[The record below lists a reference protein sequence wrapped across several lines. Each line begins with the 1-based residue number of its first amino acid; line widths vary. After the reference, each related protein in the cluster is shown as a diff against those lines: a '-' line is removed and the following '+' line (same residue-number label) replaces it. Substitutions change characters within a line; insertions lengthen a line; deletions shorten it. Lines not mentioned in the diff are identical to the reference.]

1 MAETLHVPWFPIVFG
16 RALISWTP
24 HLVAAALALFVL
36 PSLVRWFQTWRAL
49 RSMPGPSDTV
59 PFRFLLV
66 IYWSRR
72 MYINVDYATA
82 ELFNIIVGACE
93 LFKNKTF
100 KIYNWMMPI
109 VMIQTPEAAET
120 LLNKPG
126 NLSKPLMYTF
136 LIPWLGEENVLTGTG
151 EKWRL
156 KRKLATPALHFKTL
170 GNFMDVFNEH
180 GNIMVDKME
189 EVSDKSEPA
198 SIYRYVQ
205 RCTLDITAELTTGV
219 NPQTQIKENNVFGR
233 CLSRMNYL
241 ICVRAFRPWLWPQW
255 IYDKTAEGHLFKS
268 TMEIMEK
275 FSGKI
280 VDDRKRLFGR
290 INREVDESSANKN
303 STVRERHLALLD
315 FMLEKH
321 FYDKLFTVDEIKKD
335 IDSVFFAA
343 NDTTSTALSW
353 MMFLFGRHPDKQ
365 RKAQDEV
372 DQILEDDPS
381 RDFTLEDVKR
391 MKYIDCCVKES
402 LRLYPSVP
410 LIGRVLDNDLVI
422 DGHVVPKGVT
432 CMVNIYSL
440 HRNPKAFHK
449 PEEFIP
455 ERFTTEEYTN
465 RHPYSY
471 IPFSGGPKNCLG
483 QRFAITKI
491 KILVAKMLHKYNF
504 EAKTPIDKLR
514 LTCEVIVRAK
524 EGLHLSIK
532 RREPGKAI

>member
-1 MAETLHVPWFPIVFG
+1 
-16 RALISWTP
+16 
-24 HLVAAALALFVL
+24 
-36 PSLVRWFQTWRAL
+36 
-49 RSMPGPSDTV
+49 
-59 PFRFLLV
+59 
-66 IYWSRR
+66 

-82 ELFNIIVGACE
+82 ELFNILVGACE

-100 KIYNWMMPI
+100 KIYNWMMPL

-120 LLNKPG
+120 LLNRPG
-126 NLSKPLMYTF
+126 NFTKPLMYTF

-156 KRKLATPALHFKTL
+156 KRKLATPALHLKMID
-170 GNFMDVFNEH
+170 NFMDVFNEH
-180 GNIMVDKME
+180 GNIMVDKMN
-189 EVSDKSEPA
+189 EVSDKAEPA

-205 RCTLDITAELTTGV
+205 RCTLDITAEFSTGV
-219 NPQTQIKENNVFGR
+219 NPHTQTDEYNVFGN
-233 CLSRMNYL
+233 CLSRMNFL
-241 ICVRAFRPWLWPQW
+241 ICVRAFRPWMWPQW
-255 IYDKTAEGHLFKS
+255 IYDRTAEGRLFKS
-268 TMEIMEK
+268 TMNLMEG

-280 VDDRKRLFGR
+280 VDERRKLFGGLTR
-290 INREVDESSANKN
+290 GTAEDDTKKK
-303 STVRERHLALLD
+303 STLRERPLSLLD

-321 FYDKLFTVDEIKKD
+321 FYDKLFTVEEIKKD

-353 MMFLFGRHPDKQ
+353 MMYLFGLHPDKQ
-365 RKAQDEV
+365 QNAQDEV
-372 DQILEDDPS
+372 DKILEDDPG

-391 MKYIDCCVKES
+391 MKYVDYCVKES

-410 LIGRVLDNDLVI
+410 LIGRVLDNDIVI

-432 CMVNIYSL
+432 CMVNIYTL
-440 HRNPKAFHK
+440 QRNPKAFHK

-455 ERFTTEEYTN
+455 ERFGTEEYSN

-483 QRFAITKI
+483 QRFAMTKM
-491 KILVAKMLHKYNF
+491 KILVAKMLHRYDF
-504 EAKTPIDKLR
+504 EAKTPLDRLR

-524 EGLHLSIK
+524 EGLHLWIK
-532 RREPGKAI
+532 RRSPKMAT